1 MTEHTRHPLIARAL
15 DRSLP
20 LEERRAAYR
29 RWADE
34 HQPHMH
40 PALGG
45 WHAHSGGD
53 DRFHVHDHKEKPA

>member
-1 MTEHTRHPLIARAL
+1 MTEPDSEYRRAL

-34 HQPHMH
+34 YLSHVH
-40 PALGG
+40 PGKG
-45 WHAHSGGD
+45 RHAHAGGN
-53 DRFHVHDHKEKPA
+53 RPHDHRGGPR